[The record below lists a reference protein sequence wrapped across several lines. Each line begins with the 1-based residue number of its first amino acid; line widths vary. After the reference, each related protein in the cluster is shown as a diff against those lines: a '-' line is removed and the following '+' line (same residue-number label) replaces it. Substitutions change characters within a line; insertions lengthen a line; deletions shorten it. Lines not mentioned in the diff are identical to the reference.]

1 MRIGVLGGTFDPPHA
16 AHIALAKAALTSL
29 NLDEVMMLPAHR
41 NPLKKTK
48 GTPAPQ
54 RMEML
59 RLAIDGVEN
68 LSICDIDLVRGGP
81 SYAVDTMT
89 ELTYAQQADYWFL
102 VGADAVREIEKWK
115 QPERLI
121 RLCRL
126 GVAIRGEGDK
136 VQLLA
141 RIPEW
146 VRGAIDWIEMPRMDI
161 SSTELRQRLVSGQA
175 VQPWLSAKV
184 TEYIGKNRLYRS

>member
-16 AHIALAKAALTSL
+16 AHLALAKAAIASL

-41 NPLKKTK
+41 NPLKQMK

-59 RLAIDGVEN
+59 RIAVDGLEN
-68 LSICDIDLVRGGP
+68 ISICDIDLVRGGP

-89 ELTYAQQADYWFL
+89 ELTYAQQAEYWFL
-102 VGADAVREIEKWK
+102 VGADAVREIDKWK
-115 QPERLI
+115 QPQRLV

-136 VQLLA
+136 EQLLA
-141 RIPEW
+141 RLPDW
-146 VRGAIDWIEMPRMDI
+146 VKEHIDWLEMPRMDI
-161 SSTELRQRLVSGQA
+161 SSTELRQRVVSGQA
-175 VQPWLSAKV
+175 VQPWLSPKV
-184 TEYIGKNRLYRS
+184 ADYIAKNRLYRS